1 MLISF
6 GSLKIKWLLLLI
18 VPSFIFF
25 CNITE
30 YASDCDRNFFFYAF
44 LRFFSRSLNFILWII
59 LNKSLSYPKNTENE
73 NDEINKKEEI
83 KEIKEKSDNN
93 NINNISSENRSVSI
107 DSGNEFI
114 SEYKLYKKKMTMKKK
129 MEQYKQYNDNK
140 KLLFLTA
147 ILDFIATTIKYI
159 CNNIELR
166 RHVSGGL
173 TVLSSCSRLLLIILL
188 SHFLIKNEKLKRHQY
203 FSAIIILIIIIIIS
217 VLSLIFEE
225 ENNNDYFIKL
235 VLMIVPEFLYI
246 FVYICGAIYL
256 SKSQGNIYKMVF
268 FNGIT
273 GLILSVILQ
282 IILSFFNCDHY
293 EIYFNN
299 NKYDFC
305 DNGKIKTILENF
317 KSFQNFGEFYTFFSI
332 IFNFVEIVSIW
343 LLIYYYSINHF
354 ASVYI
359 IPSFFDFI
367 FKKNNLGYK
376 LMYIIGCIVIIL
388 MALVYNE
395 IIILKFCGFE
405 KNTKKEI
412 TKRALTESSIEE
424 AEDGQ
429 RDTLFYENDKYEYY
443 ITDLEN
449 DN

>member
-30 YASDCDRNFFFYAF
+30 YASNSDRNFFFYAF
-44 LRFFSRSLNFILWII
+44 LRFFSRTLNFILWII

-73 NDEINKKEEI
+73 NDEINKKEEVE
-83 KEIKEKSDNN
+83 EIKENSDNS
-93 NINNISSENRSVSI
+93 NNISPENRSVSI
-107 DSGNEFI
+107 DSRNTFI
-114 SEYKLYKKKMTMKKK
+114 SEYTLYKKKMTLEKKIK
-129 MEQYKQYNDNK
+129 RKQYNDNK

-159 CNNIELR
+159 FNNIELR
-166 RHVSGGL
+166 RNVSGGL

-203 FSAIIILIIIIIIS
+203 FSAIIILIIVIIIS
-217 VLSLIFEE
+217 ILSLIFEG
-225 ENNNDYFIKL
+225 ENNNYYFIKL
-235 VLMIVPEFLYI
+235 ILMIVPEFLYI

-332 IFNFVEIVSIW
+332 IFNFVEIVCIW
-343 LLIYYYSINHF
+343 LLIYDYSINHF
-354 ASVYI
+354 AAVYI
-359 IPSFFDFI
+359 IPSFLEFI
-367 FKKNNLGYK
+367 FKENNLGYE

-429 RDTLFYENDKYEYY
+429 RDSLYAENDKYVYNIAEE
-443 ITDLEN
+443 EN

>member
-6 GSLKIKWLLLLI
+6 GSLKVKWLLFLI

-30 YASDCDRNFFFYAF
+30 YVSKSDRNFFFYAF

-59 LNKSLSYPKNTENE
+59 LYKSLSYPKKTEIE
-73 NDEINKKEEI
+73 NDEISKKQEVE
-83 KEIKEKSDNN
+83 EIKEKSDINN
-93 NINNISSENRSVSI
+93 KSNISSENRSLSI
-107 DSGNEFI
+107 DSRNTFI
-114 SEYKLYKKKMTMKKK
+114 SEYTLYKKKMTMKKRK
-129 MEQYKQYNDNK
+129 KKEQYNDNK
-140 KLLFLTA
+140 RLLFLTA

-188 SHFLIKNEKLKRHQY
+188 SHFLIKSEKLKKHQY
-203 FSAIIILIIIIIIS
+203 FSAIIILIIVIIIS
-217 VLSLIFEE
+217 ILSLIFERE
-225 ENNNDYFIKL
+225 SNYDFFIKL
-235 VLMIVPEFLYI
+235 ILMIVPEFLYI
-246 FVYICGAIYL
+246 CVYICGAIYL

-273 GLILSVILQ
+273 GLFLSVILQ
-282 IILSFFNCDHY
+282 IILSFFNCEHY

-299 NKYDFC
+299 EEFDFC
-305 DNGKIKTILENF
+305 YNGKIKTILENF
-317 KSFQNFGEFYTFFSI
+317 KSFQKFGKLYTFFSI
-332 IFNFVEIVSIW
+332 FFNFVEIVCIW
-343 LLIYYYSINHF
+343 LLIYDYSINHF
-354 ASVYI
+354 AAVYI
-359 IPSFFDFI
+359 IPSFLEFI
-367 FKKNNLGYK
+367 FKKNNFGYI

-405 KNTKKEI
+405 KNTKIEI
-412 TKRALTESSIEE
+412 AQRALTESKIGV

-429 RDTLFYENDKYEYY
+429 RDSLYAENDKYVYNIAEE
-443 ITDLEN
+443 EN

>member
-1 MLISF
+1 MPQILI
-6 GSLKIKWLLLLI
+6 KI
-18 VPSFIFF
+18 
-25 CNITE
+25 
-30 YASDCDRNFFFYAF
+30 FFYAF
-44 LRFFSRSLNFILWII
+44 LRFFSHTLNFILWII

-73 NDEINKKEEI
+73 NDEINKKEEVE
-83 KEIKEKSDNN
+83 EIKDNSDNN
-93 NINNISSENRSVSI
+93 NNISPENRSVSI
-107 DSGNEFI
+107 DSRNTFI
-114 SEYKLYKKKMTMKKK
+114 SEYTLYKKKMTLEKKIK
-129 MEQYKQYNDNK
+129 MKQYNDNK

-159 CNNIELR
+159 FNNIELR
-166 RHVSGGL
+166 RNVSGGL

-188 SHFLIKNEKLKRHQY
+188 SHFLIKSEKLKKHQY
-203 FSAIIILIIIIIIS
+203 FSAIIILIIVIIIS
-217 VLSLIFEE
+217 ILSLIFEGE
-225 ENNNDYFIKL
+225 SNYDFFIKL
-235 VLMIVPEFLYI
+235 ILMIVPEFLYI

-273 GLILSVILQ
+273 GLFLSVILQ

-317 KSFQNFGEFYTFFSI
+317 KSFQKFGEFYTFFSI
-332 IFNFVEIVSIW
+332 FFNFVEIVCIW
-343 LLIYYYSINHF
+343 LLIYDYSINHF
-354 ASVYI
+354 AAVYI
-359 IPSFFDFI
+359 IPSFLEFI
-367 FKKNNLGYK
+367 FKENNLGYE

-405 KNTKKEI
+405 KNTKIEI
-412 TKRALTESSIEE
+412 TQRALSESKIGVD
-424 AEDGQ
+424 EDGQ
-429 RDTLFYENDKYEYY
+429 RDSLYDENDKYVYNIAEE
-443 ITDLEN
+443 EN